1 MLPLSMVDN
10 ILGIAPCGNKSL
22 ALNTFINTHME
33 MKKLKFHTP
42 DTTGKSKCHMLHVG
56 QHNQLCPELRV
67 HGRAM
72 ECVDSDTYLGDVI
85 ASDGTNT
92 LNIRKRISKG
102 NGVISKIVN
111 ILESV
116 SLGEHYFKIALLLR
130 ESLLL
135 NAILSSSESWYG
147 LTQSEIEELESVD
160 INLLR
165 RIFEVP
171 HTVPTVSLFLET
183 GCISIGTLI
192 KCRRVNYLH
201 YLVNSEETEMLSK
214 FVHAQWQ
221 NEVTNDWTL
230 EVKKNLEEF
239 EIPQNFEFLKSKS
252 APAF

>member
-1 MLPLSMVDN
+1 MPLSIVDA

-42 DTTGKSKCHMLHVG
+42 DTTGKSKCHKMHVG

-135 NAILSSSESWYG
+135 NAILSRLKGKLRNWKV
-147 LTQSEIEELESVD
+147 LMSV
-160 INLLR
+160 
-165 RIFEVP
+165 P
-171 HTVPTVSLFLET
+171 SVSLFLET
-183 GCISIGTLI
+183 GCISIGSSIL
-192 KCRRVNYLH
+192 
-201 YLVNSEETEMLSK
+201 SE
-214 FVHAQWQ
+214 FRI
-221 NEVTNDWTL
+221 N
-230 EVKKNLEEF
+230 
-239 EIPQNFEFLKSKS
+239 
-252 APAF
+252 

>member
-1 MLPLSMVDN
+1 
-10 ILGIAPCGNKSL
+10 
-22 ALNTFINTHME
+22 
-33 MKKLKFHTP
+33 
-42 DTTGKSKCHMLHVG
+42 MLHVG

-92 LNIRKRISKG
+92 LNIRKMISTG

-192 KCRRVNYLH
+192 KCRRLNYLH

-214 FVHAQWQ
+214 FFHAQWE

-239 EIPQNFEFLKSKS
+239 EIPHNFEFLKSKS